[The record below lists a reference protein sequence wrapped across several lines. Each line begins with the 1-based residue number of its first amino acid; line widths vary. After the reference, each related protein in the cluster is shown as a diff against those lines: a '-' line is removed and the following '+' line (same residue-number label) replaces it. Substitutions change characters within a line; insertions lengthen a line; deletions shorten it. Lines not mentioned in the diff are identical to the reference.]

1 MKWGGYVFTQLGDE
15 TSPQMGSGKFGNE
28 IYQRTANMINV
39 RYIENKY
46 QLVDSPNDIQIAESR
61 CYLEGDH
68 SYEDDKVGYTFCF
81 GGKGGTE
88 ERCYGH

>member
-1 MKWGGYVFTQLGDE
+1 
-15 TSPQMGSGKFGNE
+15 MGSGKFGNE

-39 RYIENKY
+39 RYIDNKY
-46 QLVDSPNDIQIAESR
+46 QLVDSPNDIQTAESH

-68 SYEDDKVGYTFCF
+68 SYEDDKVGYTFSF